1 MMQLQIRTISMTGS
15 NVCVTESSVDTVNL
29 KPIDLGLKSLII
41 ELFFL
46 DLFSTQFLTMAVN
59 DSDNVFDARI
69 DDAMVNVIDFDYSSS
84 DKSVSSVDTEV
95 TNFKQNYDEIGVGN
109 RIYSTGVMLAPAW
122 SRVYLPIN
130 ISEFDAYW
138 GLPVS

>member
-1 MMQLQIRTISMTGS
+1 
-15 NVCVTESSVDTVNL
+15 
-29 KPIDLGLKSLII
+29 
-41 ELFFL
+41 
-46 DLFSTQFLTMAVN
+46 MAVN